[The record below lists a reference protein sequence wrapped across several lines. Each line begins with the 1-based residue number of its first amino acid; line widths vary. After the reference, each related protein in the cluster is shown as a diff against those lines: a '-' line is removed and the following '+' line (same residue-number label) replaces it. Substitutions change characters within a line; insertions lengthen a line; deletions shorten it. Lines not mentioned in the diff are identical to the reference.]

1 MKTYLIKYKSKSYEM
16 IYAEWAVTNNGT
28 IAFGVGEFA
37 PFYWLNA
44 SLFDAVREV
53 TGFSEE
59 QIDTIKRKLAKPRDD
74 VIVEAK
80 QLPEPM
86 LQGEGLGEE

>member
-1 MKTYLIKYKSKSYEM
+1 MRQRSLRCTKTYLIKYRSKSYEM
-16 IYAEWAVTNNGT
+16 IYADWAVANNGT

-53 TGFSEE
+53 TGF
-59 QIDTIKRKLAKPRDD
+59 
-74 VIVEAK
+74 
-80 QLPEPM
+80 
-86 LQGEGLGEE
+86 